1 LATSSDILAADL
13 TDNEKVHNMMTKL
26 RLVTVAALVLG
37 TTAFAQVQNARIVT
51 IDLNRVFNEYYKTP
65 VASAKL
71 KDTAEQYNKEH
82 EDLMS
87 SYRKLVDELG
97 KLREDQDK
105 PEYTAE
111 VREQKKKA
119 VNDKLTETQKAQRE
133 IEEFRT
139 SHRQMLDGQT
149 QRMRQGILKEVRDII
164 QKESR
169 DAGYSLVFDKS
180 GNTANG
186 EPSIIFS
193 QESLDITEDILKI
206 LNKNKPADAP
216 KAETPKPTDKKP
228 ADKK

>member
-1 LATSSDILAADL
+1 M
-13 TDNEKVHNMMTKL
+13 VTKL
-26 RLVTVAALVLG
+26 KLITVAALLLG
-37 TTAFAQVQNARIVT
+37 TTAFAQVQSARIVT

-71 KDTAEQYNKEH
+71 KDQAEQYNKEH
-82 EDLMS
+82 EDLMAT
-87 SYRKLVDELG
+87 YRKLVDELS

-119 VNDKLTETQKAQRE
+119 VNDKLTETQKGQRD

-139 SHRQMLDGQT
+139 THRQMLDQQT

-193 QESLDITEDILKI
+193 QEALDITEDILKI

-216 KAETPKPTDKKP
+216 KTEAPKPADKKP